1 MSELAGADNE
11 LQVAFFG
18 FSSVGLRDHITNL
31 ITDAWQKVCQEEF
44 KGDLAGLD
52 PEAKDSFLAF
62 PFRLKPFKT
71 LLEVIN
77 DFVRSYLMAIP
88 KSVTLPENRK
98 MLAGFNDPR
107 VFDSK
112 EYDRVFEEKLEKIRQ
127 LREKIASAKAKLERT
142 NVTIDVLHHMEK
154 TQEAIIASQN
164 KTLPSPSKE
173 TPI

>member
-1 MSELAGADNE
+1 
-11 LQVAFFG
+11 
-18 FSSVGLRDHITNL
+18 
-31 ITDAWQKVCQEEF
+31 
-44 KGDLAGLD
+44 
-52 PEAKDSFLAF
+52 
-62 PFRLKPFKT
+62 
-71 LLEVIN
+71 
-77 DFVRSYLMAIP
+77 MAIP